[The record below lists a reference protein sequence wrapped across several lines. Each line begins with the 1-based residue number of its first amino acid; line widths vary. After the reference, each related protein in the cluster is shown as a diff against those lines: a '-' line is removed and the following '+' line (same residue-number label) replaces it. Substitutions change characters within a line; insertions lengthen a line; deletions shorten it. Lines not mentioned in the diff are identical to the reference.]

1 MLGIVNT
8 AAAGDTT
15 LVAAAV
21 TGKKIRVK
29 KFQLVNGVAT
39 ANNVKFR
46 SGTTDLM
53 TALPLPLAVGLSIEA
68 EDDGD
73 GPDDF
78 LFETAAGA
86 LLAINLSAATGVSGT
101 FTYSLE

>member
-1 MLGIVNT
+1 MLAIVNT
-8 AAAGDTT
+8 TAAGDTT
-15 LVAAAV
+15 VVAAV
-21 TGKKIRVK
+21 TSKKIRVK
-29 KFQLVNGVAT
+29 RFNLTNGAAT

-46 SGTTDLM
+46 SGTTDLHA
-53 TALPLPLAVGLSIEA
+53 ALPLAAVIGAPGEA

-86 LLAINLSAATGVSGT
+86 LLAINLSAATQVQGT
-101 FTYSLE
+101 LTYTLE